1 MARHEQDRQPDR
13 RDRRVAEAAAA
24 VLAAGLTAAAAA
36 AALRRVLKPLRL
48 AAAAIRAAVDL
59 AARIPPDRAPRAAGR
74 AQQQDRRNAHKFRA
88 WYLVNAARRIHTAIK
103 TRSKSET
110 VADAVR
116 EVLRPES
123 RYLRQH
129 LAAQQNRRRTAR
141 EVDRLAAIYGDRL
154 GWYAVRDTSTTAD
167 CRHAHGRDFLLSKP
181 PRIGLPGS
189 VHSRCR
195 CRPGRPWGTQLLT

>member
-1 MARHEQDRQPDR
+1 MASHDQEPQPDR
-13 RDRRVAEAAAA
+13 RDRRVVEAAAA
-24 VLAAGLTAAAAA
+24 VLAAGLTATAAA
-36 AALRRVLKPLRL
+36 AALRRALQPLRL

-59 AARIPPDRAPRAAGR
+59 AARILPDRPPRATGR
-74 AQQQDRRNAHKFRA
+74 AQRQDRRDAHKYRA

-103 TRSKSET
+103 TRSRGET

-116 EVLRPES
+116 KALRPES

-129 LAAQQNRRRTAR
+129 LAAQQNRRRTAI

-154 GWYAVRDTSTTAD
+154 GWYAVRDGSTTAD

-195 CRPGRPWGTQLLT
+195 CRPGRPWGTRLLT